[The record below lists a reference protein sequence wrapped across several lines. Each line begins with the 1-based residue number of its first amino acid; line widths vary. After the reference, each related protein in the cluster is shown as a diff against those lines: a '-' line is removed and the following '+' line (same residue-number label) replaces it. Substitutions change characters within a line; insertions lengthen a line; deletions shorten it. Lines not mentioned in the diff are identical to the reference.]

1 MKRAILG
8 VLLTGFLVLLSGCH
22 FQKLHEASEKGLDY
36 VILEEHEIPETF
48 LKELETA
55 KKEPFQMTYEDQG
68 MIYAAKGYGEQEM
81 SGYSIIADEVYE
93 SKDAVWIHTNLL
105 GPKKGEKTEERKTY
119 PYIVIKM
126 EQTDKYIVFK

>member
-1 MKRAILG
+1 
-8 VLLTGFLVLLSGCH
+8 
-22 FQKLHEASEKGLDY
+22 
-36 VILEEHEIPETF
+36 
-48 LKELETA
+48 
-55 KKEPFQMTYEDQG
+55 
-68 MIYAAKGYGEQEM
+68 M